1 MSKLVERIMNEIDK
15 KMLET
20 GAMGSETVT
29 VRLEV
34 TEEEFQTLTGEEKF
48 SYDYEDGIL
57 EVTTSENQLNDVK
70 VIKTESYILGNED
83 YVEVAKEYYLGQ
95 LVDGSED
102 LDDILDSETVSMD
115 AEDGT
120 EVVVE
125 FEVINRNEDD
135 LLKTEVKVK
144 DIY

>member
-70 VIKTESYILGNED
+70 VIKTQSYILGNED

-102 LDDILDSETVSMD
+102 LEDILDSETVAMYT
-115 AEDGT
+115 EDG
-120 EVVVE
+120 EQVVVE

>member
-57 EVTTSENQLNDVK
+57 EVTTSENQLNDAK
-70 VIKTESYILGNED
+70 VVKTESYILGSKN
-83 YVEVAKEYYLGQ
+83 YVEVGEEYYLGQ

-102 LDDILDSETVSMD
+102 LESILDSETVAMYT
-115 AEDGT
+115 EDGKQ
-120 EVVVE
+120 VVVD
-125 FEVINRNEDD
+125 FKVINKNEDD
-135 LLKTEVKVK
+135 LLKTEVKVT

>member
-1 MSKLVERIMNEIDK
+1 MSKLVERIMNEIEK
-15 KMLET
+15 EMFKT

-34 TEEEFQTLTGEEKF
+34 TEEEFETLTSEEKF

-70 VIKTESYILGNED
+70 VIKTESYILGNEE

-102 LDDILDSETVSMD
+102 LESILDSETVAMYT
-115 AEDGT
+115 EDGKQ
-120 EVVVE
+120 VVVD
-125 FEVINRNEDD
+125 FKVINKNEEDI
-135 LLKTEVKVK
+135 LKTEVKVT